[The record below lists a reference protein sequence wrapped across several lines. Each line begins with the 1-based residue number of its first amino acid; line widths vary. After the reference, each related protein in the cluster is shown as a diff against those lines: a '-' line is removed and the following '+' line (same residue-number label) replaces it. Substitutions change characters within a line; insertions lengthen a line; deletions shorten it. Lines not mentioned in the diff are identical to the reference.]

1 MNSVDSTE
9 NKAHPSSPI
18 PGVSFILLKQTN
30 CALVWINMKMG
41 HCHNH
46 FCIFYT
52 FISLCKKKG
61 SSVSLSIIRKAQKTI
76 ILSTTNFFFMQGRV
90 TNNMTCVE
98 PTLTK
103 ETITTKEWCSYF
115 SYPYDVRNGHISR
128 NTHFSPFLVV
138 FYLRVLIGSSDILP
152 RIYH

>member
-9 NKAHPSSPI
+9 NKAHPSPPI

-61 SSVSLSIIRKAQKTI
+61 SSVSLSIIRKAQKII
-76 ILSTTNFFFMQGRV
+76 ILSTTNFFSCKEEWPIIWHVLSQYSLRKLSQPRSGVPTSRILMMCV
-90 TNNMTCVE
+90 MTIFLE
-98 PTLTK
+98 TL
-103 ETITTKEWCSYF
+103 
-115 SYPYDVRNGHISR
+115 ISH
-128 NTHFSPFLVV
+128 HF
-138 FYLRVLIGSSDILP
+138 
-152 RIYH
+152 